1 LKKTS
6 PTQFFTKTCDGI
18 YSNSRDKPLNFI
30 AKAKDEDIVIFIVN
44 GQILVVKLTKI
55 KRFLREGEE
64 EMVGVCYYNCLSLE
78 YGYMMT
84 NTKDREVNQ
93 ICSGLLLSS
102 SGCSPPFEFC
112 T

>member
-44 GQILVVKLTKI
+44 GQVLVVKLTKI
-55 KRFLREGEE
+55 K
-64 EMVGVCYYNCLSLE
+64 GV
-78 YGYMMT
+78 
-84 NTKDREVNQ
+84 
-93 ICSGLLLSS
+93 
-102 SGCSPPFEFC
+102 FA
-112 T
+112 